1 MKNEHIVYQSKLKQ
15 AGLSVLGIFMVF
27 MSLMVFLGG
36 VIETNWLMLIIGLIA
51 LVFFG
56 FCEFYIVKQLFHGK
70 KLVVLTEK
78 GFYDYSTATATK
90 DRLIPWNEIAQIED
104 KSIMN
109 QSFVS
114 VTLKDPDK
122 LLSSLSGLQKK
133 SIAANVKLGFGQI
146 NVNLQ
151 SAKQC
156 DNQQLIAMMKE
167 FMSTNMLPSLPDQ
180 TGAA

>member
-133 SIAANVKLGFGQI
+133 SIAANVKLGFAQI